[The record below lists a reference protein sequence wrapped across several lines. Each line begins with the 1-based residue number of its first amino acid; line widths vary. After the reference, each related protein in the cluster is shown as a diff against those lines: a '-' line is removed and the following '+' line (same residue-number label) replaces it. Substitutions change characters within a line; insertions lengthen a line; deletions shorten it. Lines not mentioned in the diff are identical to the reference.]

1 MAVERT
7 RKDAR
12 ADEGTLINSNTGS
25 RMGGL
30 YHVFLYQRLSNRIH
44 LVTFG
49 PIGIDQPLLRT
60 MLLHICQPNPKKT
73 PGLLPSSTQSSRY

>member
-1 MAVERT
+1 MAVKRT

-12 ADEGTLINSNTGS
+12 AYEGTLINSNTGS

-30 YHVFLYQRLSNRIH
+30 YHVFLCQRLSTRNH

-49 PIGIDQPLLRT
+49 L
-60 MLLHICQPNPKKT
+60 
-73 PGLLPSSTQSSRY
+73 